1 MSVIGM
7 LCAAV
12 PDLPIYLSQTLH
24 FALREIM
31 DCGARGGLTKGLG
44 KTWVRLYFMI
54 QFKLNGSD
62 GTNHWPF
69 EVFTVS

>member
-1 MSVIGM
+1 MACEVTSVIGM

-31 DCGARGGLTKGLG
+31 DCGARGGLAKGLG
-44 KTWVRLYFMI
+44 KTVLHDSVKAQW
-54 QFKLNGSD
+54 Q
-62 GTNHWPF
+62 
-69 EVFTVS
+69 

>member
-1 MSVIGM
+1 MACEVVSVIGM

-31 DCGARGGLTKGLG
+31 DCGARGGLTHLA
-44 KTWVRLYFMI
+44 
-54 QFKLNGSD
+54 
-62 GTNHWPF
+62 
-69 EVFTVS
+69 

>member
-1 MSVIGM
+1 MACEVVSVIRM

-31 DCGARGGLTKGLG
+31 DCGARDGLAKGL
-44 KTWVRLYFMI
+44 VRLCPSRFSLSSM
-54 QFKLNGSD
+54 
-62 GTNHWPF
+62 
-69 EVFTVS
+69 TVMAPITF